1 MMTDPIADMLTRVRN
16 ANLAGHQKVE
26 VPSSRMKDAIAE
38 ILKAEGYIKDFERI
52 SNNKQGMLKL
62 YLKYGRDSQ
71 RAITGI
77 KRISKPGLRVYA
89 KKDELPR
96 VLGGLGIAI
105 ISTSQGLMTDKEAG
119 KAGLGGE
126 VICYVW

>member
-26 VPSSRMKDAIAE
+26 IPSSRMKDAIAA
-38 ILKAEGYIKDFERI
+38 ILKAEGYIKDYERI
-52 SNNKQGMLKL
+52 SNNKQGMIKL